1 MNKEELELDV
11 KTLASIANYWE
22 INENIVYYPIDYQYI
37 EELYREA
44 DGNIENMFL
53 LVYEL
58 IKKDIERQKS
68 NSYAELRASG
78 DQQVL
83 MLKKIINKIEAFDI
97 YDDRIKIKYNDG
109 CYSRYYQCT
118 FQEWIRII
126 KSEVLNVDKVIE
138 HQTIRNQ
145 ENIDKITN
153 LLQGFIDNYT
163 LDDIT
168 YKYGNENAT
177 VNTELYRHLKP
188 YYRFLEDT
196 IFKANKTSTEK
207 TKARPIYLH
216 ICSKLELPESN
227 EALIK
232 KYLKKS
238 IEKLPSNLYHGLT
251 IMNK

>member
-1 MNKEELELDV
+1 MNEIELGIETLD
-11 KTLASIANYWE
+11 LISNYWE
-22 INENIVYYPIDYQYI
+22 INEDILYYRIDYQYI
-37 EELYREA
+37 EELYKDA
-44 DGNIENMFL
+44 NGNIENMFL

-68 NSYAELRASG
+68 NSYAKLRASG

-83 MLKKIINKIEAFDI
+83 MLKKIMNKIEAFDI
-97 YDDRIKIKYNDG
+97 YDDKIKIKYNDG
-109 CYSRYYQCT
+109 CYFRYYECT
-118 FQEWIRII
+118 FQEWVRII
-126 KSEVLNVDKVIE
+126 KNKILNSDKVIE
-138 HQTIRNQ
+138 CQKIKNK
-145 ENIDKITN
+145 ENIDKIVN
-153 LLQGFIDNYT
+153 LLQGFIDNYAF
-163 LDDIT
+163 DDIT
-168 YKYGNENAT
+168 YKYGEETAT
-177 VNTELYRHLKP
+177 INTELYRHLKP

-216 ICSKLELPESN
+216 ICSKLGLPESN

-238 IEKLPSNLYHGLT
+238 IEKLPSNLYHELV